1 MELIIF
7 SVIVNLINIKIISII
22 NFNNSISK
30 ASIERLDLLLLA
42 IETIDLNASESIF
55 AISNKLNLQHL
66 FPSKV
71 SIWKL
76 RSYNPMR
83 KSQNSNNIN
92 NEQFN
97 GLIKITSEMSKYLYP
112 YIRAIVCSKDDFKN
126 KPELWNDFQSRYIQL
141 IEERFNTE
149 SIVVKNLMN
158 YEYSQEFYKKILF
171 TLSLASSEEGY
182 NRLKLVL
189 INL

>member
-1 MELIIF
+1 M
-7 SVIVNLINIKIISII
+7 
-22 NFNNSISK
+22 
-30 ASIERLDLLLLA
+30 
-42 IETIDLNASESIF
+42 F

-76 RSYNPMR
+76 RSNNPMR
-83 KSQNSNNIN
+83 KSQNFTNIN
-92 NEQFN
+92 IEQFD

-112 YIRAIVCSKDDFKN
+112 YIRAIVSSKDNYLN
-126 KPELWNDFQSRYIQL
+126 KPELWNDFQTRFIDL

-149 SIVVKNLMN
+149 SIIVKNLIN
-158 YEYSQEFYKKILF
+158 YDFNKDYITRILL

-182 NRLKLVL
+182 NRLRFVFA
-189 INL
+189 NL

>member
-1 MELIIF
+1 M
-7 SVIVNLINIKIISII
+7 
-22 NFNNSISK
+22 
-30 ASIERLDLLLLA
+30 
-42 IETIDLNASESIF
+42 F

-76 RSYNPMR
+76 RTNNPMR
-83 KSQNSNNIN
+83 KSQISNDIN
-92 NEQFN
+92 YEQFD

-112 YIRAIVCSKDDFKN
+112 YIRAIMFSKDNYIN
-126 KPELWNDFQSRYIQL
+126 KPELWNDFQNRYIEL

-149 SIVVKNLMN
+149 SIVVKNLTN
-158 YEYSQEFYKKILF
+158 FEHSQEFYKKILL

-182 NRLKLVL
+182 NRLKFVL
-189 INL
+189 ANL

>member
-1 MELIIF
+1 M
-7 SVIVNLINIKIISII
+7 
-22 NFNNSISK
+22 
-30 ASIERLDLLLLA
+30 
-42 IETIDLNASESIF
+42 F
-55 AISNKLNLQHL
+55 AISNNLNLQHL

-83 KSQNSNNIN
+83 KTQNNKNIN
-92 NEQFN
+92 IEQFD

-112 YIRAIVCSKDDFKN
+112 YIRAVVSSKDNYIN
-126 KPELWNDFQSRYIQL
+126 KPELWNDFQSRFIDL

-149 SIVVKNLMN
+149 SIIVKNLIS
-158 YEYSQEFYKKILF
+158 YDFSQEYLKKILL

-182 NRLKLVL
+182 NRLKFVL
-189 INL
+189 ANL

>member
-1 MELIIF
+1 M
-7 SVIVNLINIKIISII
+7 
-22 NFNNSISK
+22 
-30 ASIERLDLLLLA
+30 LLLA
-42 IETIDLNASESIF
+42 IETIDLNGSESMF

-76 RSYNPMR
+76 RTYNPMR
-83 KSQNSNNIN
+83 ISQNRNNIN
-92 NEQFN
+92 YEKID
-97 GLIKITSEMSKYLYP
+97 GLIKITAEMSKYLYP
-112 YIRAIVCSKDDFKN
+112 YIRAIISSKDNYIN
-126 KPELWNDFQSRYIQL
+126 KPELWNDFQSRYIEL

-149 SIVVKNLMN
+149 SIIVKNLIN
-158 YEYSQEFYKKILF
+158 YDYNQLFYKKILL

-189 INL
+189 ANL